1 MRTNPANYNGAMKLT
16 ESPGFEFLRLSPAE
30 WGVGV
35 GLAFLIFMQG
45 AIFKLGPSA
54 IVVGALTLPL
64 AWRRR
69 WPVAVFCS
77 VGLSAFITPTP
88 YFTVIAAMIA
98 MYAVGLY
105 SQHEILAL
113 GLLFALALLLI
124 LRYQN
129 PAPSI
134 PGQFFPFVIL
144 IISWLFAWA
153 VRQQQKVTEA
163 YRERSA
169 SLESEQEQATVAA
182 RAEERRRIAREMH
195 DVIAHSV
202 SVMVVQAGAARS
214 VLDSAP
220 EDATNALLAVEAT
233 GRDTLAELRGLLGVL
248 SDHDDNE
255 ELGPQPGLEQFEAL
269 IERVT
274 AAGLSVEVK
283 TSGKV
288 RPLSSGLS
296 LTAYR
301 ILQEALTNA
310 LKHADHARADVV
322 LTYTDE
328 SLKLEVLNSG
338 SNGAKNSSETGGRG
352 LIGMRERVEL
362 FGGRLETGPRLGG
375 GYTVR
380 AWLPLKDATE

>member
-1 MRTNPANYNGAMKLT
+1 MKQT
-16 ESPGFEFLRLSPAE
+16 ESTDFEFFRLSPAE
-30 WGVGV
+30 WSVGV
-35 GLAFLIFMQG
+35 ALAFLILLEG

-153 VRQQQKVTEA
+153 VRQQQNVAEA
-163 YRERSA
+163 YRQRSV
-169 SLESEQEQATVAA
+169 SLESEQEQATRAA

-220 EDATNALLAVEAT
+220 EEATNALLAVETT

-248 SDHDDNE
+248 SDHDDSGA
-255 ELGPQPGLEQFEAL
+255 LVPQPGLEQFEAL

-274 AAGLSVEVK
+274 AAGLNVAVQ
-283 TSGKV
+283 TSGEV

-301 ILQEALTNA
+301 VLQEALTNA
-310 LKHADHARADVV
+310 LKHADHARAEVI

-328 SLKLEVLNSG
+328 SLKLEILNSG
-338 SNGAKNSSETGGRG
+338 SNGAVPNREPGGHG
-352 LIGMRERVEL
+352 LVGMRERVEL
-362 FGGRLETGPRLGG
+362 FGGRLESGPRLGG
-375 GYTVR
+375 GYAVR
-380 AWLPLKDATE
+380 AWLPLKDAAE